1 MAEVGERVRVTQQ
14 GWAHNL
20 TAEVIEFNS
29 RYCELKMADGSRMLF
44 PSWAIEA
51 LGSRDP
57 VRSSVNR
64 RMRLFKE
71 HGGAL

>member
-1 MAEVGERVRVTQQ
+1 MAEAGERVRVTQQ
-14 GWAHNL
+14 GWAYNKV
-20 TAEVIEFNS
+20 AEVVEANP
-29 RYCELKMADGSRMLF
+29 RYCELKMMDGSRMLF
-44 PSWAIEA
+44 PAWAIEQ